1 MVLTT
6 AFLGASVLRVLG
18 GDLTNP
24 VCEDL
29 LANQNIDI
37 CIKWSRKIISPK
49 ILDFNFPYIHS
60 LIFLSFLLLT
70 LNKYQ

>member
-6 AFLGASVLRVLG
+6 AFLGASVLRDLG

-29 LANQNIDI
+29 LAKLGD
-37 CIKWSRKIISPK
+37 
-49 ILDFNFPYIHS
+49 
-60 LIFLSFLLLT
+60 
-70 LNKYQ
+70 

>member
-1 MVLTT
+1 MGINYKLFGMVLTT

-37 CIKWSRKIISPK
+37 CIK
-49 ILDFNFPYIHS
+49 
-60 LIFLSFLLLT
+60 
-70 LNKYQ
+70 

>member
-29 LANQNIDI
+29 LAKLADQQQ
-37 CIKWSRKIISPK
+37 K
-49 ILDFNFPYIHS
+49 L
-60 LIFLSFLLLT
+60 
-70 LNKYQ
+70 

>member
-24 VCEDL
+24 VGEDF
-29 LANQNIDI
+29 LAKLGDKPQ
-37 CIKWSRKIISPK
+37 
-49 ILDFNFPYIHS
+49 
-60 LIFLSFLLLT
+60 
-70 LNKYQ
+70 